1 MARRKVAF
9 DENNER
15 QREGGAGQIVFRV
28 VGVQDQPDELH
39 READPEEEV
48 ELDEAEEDLVM
59 GEHGLDPA
67 VRTEELVDLPSKLG
81 VDLPAERNVRDLG
94 DGDDNGDDDGEGL
107 D

>member
-1 MARRKVAF
+1 
-9 DENNER
+9 
-15 QREGGAGQIVFRV
+15 
-28 VGVQDQPDELH
+28 
-39 READPEEEV
+39 
-48 ELDEAEEDLVM
+48 M